1 MNRKSDLIPKYAF
14 TQFLGY
20 YVQGGG
26 AKKTSQRT
34 AATTAQKAVGTKAV
48 GTKGCT
54 EQFS

>member
-26 AKKTSQRT
+26 AKKTFQRT
-34 AATTAQKAVGTKAV
+34 AATTSV